1 MAPYRSRE
9 EPRSQKAAPQT
20 GLVAD
25 MVRQFADVHAF
36 VRELVQNGIDAGATG
51 IEVVVDRGSDGVAT
65 VRVTD
70 DGCGMTVETIES
82 ALLVLFR
89 STKDEDATK
98 IGKYGVGFMS
108 VFAIAPSEVTVDT
121 WRDGHAHRVRLFPDH
136 SYEIEG
142 AAPREG
148 HGTSVTLS
156 KAVPAEEFAA
166 FWGKVGASLHRWCR
180 HAEVPIHLTVTE
192 AMPGVPPKRG
202 RVDTPLAVRS
212 VASVRQR
219 YQDME
224 IVVGPIA
231 GSGALPPS
239 GTGEDDPAPFAGF
252 YNRGLT
258 LHETTE
264 PIHPDLAVVRL
275 KVQGQGLRHTL
286 SRDDVRRDHLFHMAV
301 RRARELVRYS
311 LRLKVLREAALE
323 AEAVA
328 RGGDGARLATL
339 LEAATMA
346 PVDGRPSELRLPL
359 AHAIAGKSVMSLAD
373 VHSMYANWC
382 GSESQLVPTTSGRSD
397 LTEALAA
404 LGVPVIWT
412 AAPGVAQAIGRA
424 SNNLLVPLAVEDACL
439 LVRELPAKQRRPG
452 DDALCSALGEALTA
466 AGIERVALGIMPG
479 SAFRGLGVFVRNA
492 PPERTEHVVV
502 TEHAAVGS
510 VKRWPAGALLV
521 LRAGA
526 DAVNAARRA
535 GSPDVAAHLLARYLL
550 LSGPKITSRASEAM
564 ATRALE
570 RIR

>member
-70 DGCGMTVETIES
+70 DGCGMTMDVIES

-108 VFAIAPSEVTVDT
+108 VFAIGPSEVTVDT

-156 KAVPAEEFAA
+156 KVVPAEEFQA
-166 FWGKVGASLHRWCR
+166 FWGRVGASLHRWCR

-192 AMPGVPPKRG
+192 AIPGVPPKRG

-212 VASVRQR
+212 ITSVRKR
-219 YQDME
+219 YEDME
-224 IVVGPIA
+224 IVVGPLA
-231 GSGALPPS
+231 GSEALPP
-239 GTGEDDPAPFAGF
+239 GGAGEDAPTAFAGF

-264 PIHPDLAVVRL
+264 PLHPDLAAVRL

-286 SRDDVRRDHLFHMAV
+286 SRDDVRRDQLFHVAV
-301 RRARELVRYS
+301 RRARELTRFA
-311 LRLKVLREAALE
+311 LRQRVLREAALE

-328 RGGDGARLATL
+328 RGGGGARLTAL
-339 LEAATMA
+339 LEAATLA
-346 PVDGRPSELRLPL
+346 PVNGRGSELRLPL
-359 AHAIAGKSVMSLAD
+359 AHPVAGQIVMSPEG
-373 VHSMYANWC
+373 VHKLYSKWS
-382 GSESQLVPTTSGRSD
+382 GSAKEVVLTSAERTE

-412 AAPGVAQAIGRA
+412 AVTGVAQAILRGGG
-424 SNNLLVPLAVEDACL
+424 NLLMPVAVDQACL
-439 LVRELPAKQRRPG
+439 LVRELPPKQGMPG
-452 DDALCSALGEALTA
+452 DDALCAALGEALA
-466 AGIERVALGIMPG
+466 EAGVARVTLGLVPG
-479 SAFRGLGVFVRNA
+479 NTFRGVGVFVRDA
-492 PPERTEHVVV
+492 APERTEHVVV
-502 TEHAAVGS
+502 TEHAALDS
-510 VKRWPAGALLV
+510 VKRWPGGALLV

-526 DAVNAARRA
+526 DAVAAARRA
-535 GSPDVAAHLLARYLL
+535 ASPDVAAHLLARYLL
-550 LSGPKITSRASEAM
+550 LAGPKISSRSNVAL